1 MKTRQ
6 AKNPQSP
13 KLAERLQQAA
23 TAKQRL
29 LTAKHLRKN
38 GITYCVSRPPQPGLY
53 EIDNPAL
60 DLWQVEPG
68 CTPSRQS
75 FEIATDVYSKL
86 IVGYRFRT
94 PTSAAT
100 LTVGTSGCGKSHTM
114 SAIAATHEAARAEQE
129 RADSACFVYAHS
141 WIDRIGMKLPLD
153 DEYVDRFWPL
163 QASDIEIAF
172 LYYFAAQAHSSTQ
185 GRRVFAGLA
194 TGAPHILAK
203 WYPPSF
209 WQHLRS
215 LSIEKELRALPQ
227 PEIVPSL
234 DEVTE
239 RLRKRYDHNYLYKW
253 YRDSEG
259 QLTWSAFMK
268 GAPLG
273 KFNRRLA
280 PKASADSTS

>member
-13 KLAERLQQAA
+13 RLAERLQQAA
-23 TAKQRL
+23 AAKQRL
-29 LTAKHLRKN
+29 LTAKQLRKN
-38 GITYCVSRPPQPGLY
+38 GITFCVSRPPQPWLY

-60 DLWQVEPG
+60 DLLLVERG
-68 CTPSRQS
+68 FTPSS
-75 FEIATDVYSKL
+75 ALPEIATDLHTKPV
-86 IVGYRFRT
+86 VGYRFGT
-94 PTSAAT
+94 STSAAT

-114 SAIAATHEAARAEQE
+114 SAIAATHEAARAERE
-129 RADSACFVYAHS
+129 RADSACFAYAHS

-185 GRRVFAGLA
+185 GRRVLAGLA

-203 WYPPSF
+203 GYPPSF

-215 LSIEKELRALPQ
+215 LGIEKELRALPR

-239 RLRKRYDHNYLYKW
+239 LLRKRYDHNYLYKW

-259 QLTWSAFMK
+259 QLTWSAFIK

-280 PKASADSTS
+280 PKVSADSTS